1 MGIGWGW
8 DPARVGALSCARPQ
22 PRRWQHQRHQST
34 AGATGWQGQPEP
46 LGPSNERVD
55 TGSRNT
61 RAQGDEGVGFA
72 LSITSGCGGSHSR
85 VQTRSC
91 RVGSPSDLPTHPWL
105 LHARPTISVPTW
117 EPPPVLLHTQM
128 DPMTQ
133 DHQVLG
139 GLQGRQV
146 LLCKVDSKATAPP
159 KSPPPGPSHQ
169 LCVCRVPT
177 FQGHLEPALVY
188 AAAEAYLN
196 NLPCKS
202 TSTSLNLASMAPVP
216 SDPIPSHHD
225 AGARH
230 GAAVVRTRGRGY
242 NSRHDKAP
250 PSSTVTLSSTICLSH
265 YVTSHGSTG

>member
-1 MGIGWGW
+1 MAGWLSCHVGIGWGW

-91 RVGSPSDLPTHPWL
+91 RVGSPSDLPTDPWL
-105 LHARPTISVPTW
+105 LHALPTISVPTW
-117 EPPPVLLHTQM
+117 EQPPVLLHTQM

-139 GLQGRQV
+139 GCRAGKSFSARWTVRPLLPQNLHPLDPHTSFVCAGSPHFRDTWSQLLSMQLQK
-146 LLCKVDSKATAPP
+146 L
-159 KSPPPGPSHQ
+159 
-169 LCVCRVPT
+169 
-177 FQGHLEPALVY
+177 
-188 AAAEAYLN
+188 
-196 NLPCKS
+196 
-202 TSTSLNLASMAPVP
+202 
-216 SDPIPSHHD
+216 I
-225 AGARH
+225 
-230 GAAVVRTRGRGY
+230 
-242 NSRHDKAP
+242 
-250 PSSTVTLSSTICLSH
+250 
-265 YVTSHGSTG
+265 